1 MITLFSTKPP
11 SSIVQIIQLAPS
23 SQHGQFFAWVIVEG
37 VMLKIP
43 ITVPR
48 VFYLNSKAP
57 ITEEFPGRRVNKTLP
72 HGHHSYNLIEVP
84 TELDLKLLLQSKIS
98 GFKWQVFEVFSVLSF
113 FWCLL
118 QIIID
123 EDQFRGE
130 SRKLAAH
137 LADPEVEVSIFHP
150 IFTFIVCMTL
160 FNENFQRIHIVFL
173 SLELGCSIFYSV
185 IDSSIELRS

>member
-1 MITLFSTKPP
+1 MDNSKASNQTNGVPELPGGVINHKQAQGRTGVNSYFRRHELALTHSYW
-11 SSIVQIIQLAPS
+11 QIIQLAPS

-72 HGHHSYNLIEVP
+72 HGHHSYNLIE
-84 TELDLKLLLQSKIS
+84 
-98 GFKWQVFEVFSVLSF
+98 
-113 FWCLL
+113 
-118 QIIID
+118 IIID

-137 LADPEVEVSIFHP
+137 LADPEVEGIYETRCHWSL
-150 IFTFIVCMTL
+150 ML
-160 FNENFQRIHIVFL
+160 SSRLGVFAKWIKL
-173 SLELGCSIFYSV
+173 
-185 IDSSIELRS
+185 LRNVTSKMAGV